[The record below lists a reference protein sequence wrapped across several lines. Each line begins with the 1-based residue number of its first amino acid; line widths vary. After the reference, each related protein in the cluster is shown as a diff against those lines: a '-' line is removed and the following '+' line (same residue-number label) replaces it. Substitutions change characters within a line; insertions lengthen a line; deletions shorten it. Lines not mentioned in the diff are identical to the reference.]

1 MQKTYFVQAKDEE
14 EADDKARNGEGLN
27 EHYSSYEYEDHI
39 ETVNLDEEFENNEN
53 KYVVRVN
60 ITYTK
65 KYYVVAE
72 SEQEARETYLLEG
85 TTSILNETER
95 DREVISVLTMEED
108 SKYVG

>member
-1 MQKTYFVQAKDEE
+1 MK
-14 EADDKARNGEGLN
+14 
-27 EHYSSYEYEDHI
+27 
-39 ETVNLDEEFENNEN
+39 N

-95 DREVISVLTMEED
+95 DRQVISVLNMEKD